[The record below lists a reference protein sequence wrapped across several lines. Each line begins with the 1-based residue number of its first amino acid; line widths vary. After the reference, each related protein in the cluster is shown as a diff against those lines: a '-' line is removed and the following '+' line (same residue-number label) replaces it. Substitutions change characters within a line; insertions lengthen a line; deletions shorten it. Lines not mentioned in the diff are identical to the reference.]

1 MPLFH
6 YQKLVNSLLDI
17 CSVPQLLPNVIMSAF
32 QRPQITENSWGSF
45 FNFPYS
51 GVSGERKVSWDVG
64 TGITGI
70 QLDSNATHMFV
81 ADRITWN
88 LSAANNI
95 YNGENVTPIS
105 RACKFFIRY
114 M

>member
-1 MPLFH
+1 
-6 YQKLVNSLLDI
+6 
-17 CSVPQLLPNVIMSAF
+17 MSAF
-32 QRPQITENSWGSF
+32 QRPNITENSWGPFFSF
-45 FNFPYS
+45 PS
-51 GVSGERKVSWDVG
+51 PGVSGERKVSWDVG

-70 QLDSNATHMFV
+70 QLDDNALHMFV

-105 RACKFFIRY
+105 RTCKFYIRY